1 MNNQDVIRLLS
12 SIRSKVEEALRL
24 RDLEVLLEKIDKN

>member
-1 MNNQDVIRLLS
+1 MNNQDIIRLLS
-12 SIRSKVEEALRL
+12 NIRSKVEGALRL